1 MDEET
6 IITLI
11 RDECDVA
18 GTGYVGLEALCRALR
33 AWLPDLE
40 PAKLALLL
48 ALSARDGTISYREF
62 VHLLHTRRSS
72 SFMRAVTVGRRRRRV
87 PRAQRA
93 ARRLLLPL
101 VAAATLVAPA
111 RRARFVASYS
121 CRPPALA
128 MLAVSLAQVCVY
140 AYCAMRL
147 HAWLL
152 QTANPDYLLLPLV
165 YSPQHRQQIWR
176 LITYALVHSGLAH
189 VAFNVSLQLL
199 LGVPLEMAHGTVP
212 VLALY
217 LAGVLAGS
225 LVSSVIDMSAPLVG
239 ASGGVYALLSAHL
252 THVVLHWSDVSCTAK
267 PLCLA
272 IAVLGMSAE
281 VGRAVWCRFS
291 AAVPPQPGFAAHVA
305 GSLLGVTLGAAALGT
320 GTGGGGGARCRRCP
334 LLPCLHRRRHRRH
347 RNPDEGDEEEEEEE
361 EDEVEDEV
369 DDNGGGGGENGGGG
383 GVTRRR
389 SSSGGCPLAW
399 WLALGPALAFVAFAA
414 LWNVFAYPLLGVA
427 QVARGRDLQA

>member
-48 ALSARDGTISYREF
+48 ALSARDGTISYRDF

-72 SFMRAVTVGRRRRRV
+72 SFMRAVTVGRRRRRRRRR
-87 PRAQRA
+87 PRRA

-101 VAAATLVAPA
+101 LAAATLVVPA

-128 MLAVSLAQVCVY
+128 MLALSVTQVCVY

-165 YSPQHRQQIWR
+165 YSPQHRQQLWR
-176 LITYALVHSGLAH
+176 LLTYALVHSGLAH

-239 ASGGVYALLSAHL
+239 ASGGVYALLSAHF
-252 THVVLHWSDVSCTAK
+252 TNVVLHWSDVSCTAK
-267 PLCLA
+267 PLFLA

-291 AAVPPQPGFAAHVA
+291 AAVPPQPGFAGHVA
-305 GSLLGVTLGAAALGT
+305 GSLLGITLGAAALG
-320 GTGGGGGARCRRCP
+320 GGARRCP

-347 RNPDEGDEEEEEEE
+347 RNPDEGDEEEEDDE
-361 EDEVEDEV
+361 EDDEAEDEV
-369 DDNGGGGGENGGGG
+369 DDNGARPFAGDHETA
-383 GVTRRR
+383 VR
-389 SSSGGCPLAW
+389 A
-399 WLALGPALAFVAFAA
+399 VAA
-414 LWNVFAYPLLGVA
+414 LLATTTLLLLLPPREN
-427 QVARGRDLQA
+427 ARGAVLVLRLVSPV